1 MGGKFQLRE
10 VRSGTGYISQDDMR
24 LHFGLAQNDRIDSL
38 VIRWPDGRRE
48 RLENI
53 AANQFVSIARDKGI
67 IESSIDDRP

>member
-1 MGGKFQLRE
+1 MGGKIQLRE

-24 LHFGLAQNDRIDSL
+24 LHFGLAQNDRVDSL

-48 RLENI
+48 RFENI
-53 AANQFVSIARDKGI
+53 AANQFVSIAPEKGI